1 MKTFEK
7 ITLMAAFIGFITL
20 LPILT
25 TAQGEQR
32 EMPMGEKKEKLKA
45 HKIAFIT
52 ERLQLTPAEAEKFWP
67 VYNEHEAAM
76 ETLHKEF
83 KKSHSFEPEDIE
95 KMTDAEA
102 NKFIEDH
109 QKHEQQTM
117 DQRKVFIGKLKGVI
131 PSKKILMLMDA
142 EKDFR
147 VEVVRKVAG
156 KDGPPLPY
164 DEERMQKPV
173 KK

>member
-1 MKTFEK
+1 MRTNRK
-7 ITLMAAFIGFITL
+7 ITLMTTFLGLIVMLTL
-20 LPILT
+20 DLT
-25 TAQGEQR
+25 SQEER
-32 EMPMGEKKEKLKA
+32 HERPMGENKEKLKA

-52 ERLQLTPAEAEKFWP
+52 DRLQLTPAEAEKFWP

-76 ETLHKEF
+76 ETMHKDF
-83 KKSHSFEPEDIE
+83 RKAHDIEPEDIDA
-95 KMTDAEA
+95 MTDTEA
-102 NKFIEDH
+102 NAFIEDH
-109 QKHEQQTM
+109 LKHEQQM
-117 DQRKVFIGKLKGVI
+117 FDQRKVFMGKLKGVI
-131 PSKKILMLMDA
+131 PSKKILMLMEA

-164 DEERMQKPV
+164 DEERMEKPV